1 MLARPPVGSNAPVDE
16 GAAVI
21 ALIDYG
27 AGNLTSVRKA
37 LAAVDAPVVIPGTPD
52 ALGDASGIIIPGVG
66 HFGATAAI
74 DDRWRGAILRLVEA
88 GMPLLGICLGL
99 QYLFEGSDE
108 APGLP
113 GLSLLRGRCA
123 LLPPTLKVPHVGWNT
138 VELTRP
144 ACITHGIPTGTSFYF
159 THSYAAPVTDACVA
173 ETTHSAPFAAI
184 VERGRVFGAQFH
196 PEKSADAGLR
206 VLRNFVDITTSLQH
220 HLPGDPRY

>member
-1 MLARPPVGSNAPVDE
+1 M
-16 GAAVI
+16 I

-37 LAAVDAPVVIPGTPD
+37 LAAIDAPVVTPATPNALD
-52 ALGDASGIIIPGVG
+52 AAAAIIVPGVG

-74 DDRWRGAILRLVEA
+74 DHAWRQEILRRVDA
-88 GMPLLGICLGL
+88 GVPLLGICLGL

-108 APGLP
+108 APDVP

-138 VELTRP
+138 VALTRASP
-144 ACITHGIPTGTSFYF
+144 ITDGIPAGASFYF

-173 ETTHSAPFAAI
+173 VTTHSAPFAAI

-206 VLRNFVDITTSLQH
+206 VLRNFVGIVRSLRPE
-220 HLPGDPRY
+220 LAASRRD